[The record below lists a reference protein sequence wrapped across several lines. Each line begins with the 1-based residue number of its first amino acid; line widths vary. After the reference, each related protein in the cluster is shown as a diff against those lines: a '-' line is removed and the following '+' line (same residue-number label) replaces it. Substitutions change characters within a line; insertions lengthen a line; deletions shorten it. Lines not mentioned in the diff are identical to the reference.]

1 MGRGA
6 PLGVGVIGAGFIGA
20 VHARSAL
27 LAGGRVTGVAASS
40 PRSSE
45 AAAARLGAERAFE
58 SPEALVESPDVDV
71 VHVCTPNHL
80 HVPLALAA
88 LQAGK
93 HVICEKP
100 LALDE
105 AGASRLV
112 DAAAESGRQAAV
124 PFVYRY
130 YPMAREARARVL
142 GGTSGS
148 LRLLH
153 GTYLQDWLSLP
164 ADDNWRVDAD
174 LGGASRAFAD
184 IGSHWCDL
192 AEFIS
197 GDRITRVS
205 ARLATVLPERSLAEG
220 RPAFDRGDA
229 NGPTRAVHTEDAAI
243 VQFETA
249 TGALGSVV
257 VSQVSPGRE
266 EPALDRARR
275 VRGGARVRP
284 GASRVALARTQGRRR
299 DHGARPRGARS
310 GRRAPLD
317 PAARSPAGLRGLL
330 RRLRRR
336 RLRGDPRRGRARG
349 HAPVRRRAARR
360 ADHGGGAGIRRRRV
374 LVGRRP
380 PTSRPGPAR

>member
-1 MGRGA
+1 VA
-6 PLGVGVIGAGFIGA
+6 GVV
-20 VHARSAL
+20 
-27 LAGGRVTGVAASS
+27 ASS

-45 AAAARLGAERAFE
+45 EAATRIGAERAFQ
-58 SPEALVESPDVDV
+58 SAEALVDSPDVDV
-71 VHVCTPNHL
+71 VHICTPNHL

-105 AGASRLV
+105 AGATELV
-112 DAAAESGRQAAV
+112 EAANGSDVQAAV

-142 GGTSGS
+142 GGISGR

-164 ADDNWRVDAD
+164 ADDNWRVDEE
-174 LGGASRAFAD
+174 LGGTSRAFAD

-197 GDRITRVS
+197 GDRITRLS
-205 ARLATVLPERSLAEG
+205 ARMATVLPERSAAAG
-220 RPAFDRGDA
+220 RVSFGRGDDH
-229 NGPTRAVHTEDAAI
+229 GPTRSVHTEDAAI

-257 VSQVSPGRE
+257 VSQVSPGRKNRLWIELDASE
-266 EPALDRARR
+266 EALVFDQEHPESLW
-275 VRGGARVRP
+275 RGHRD
-284 GASRVALARTQGRRR
+284 GASVTVRDAAVLAPDAARLSTLPPGHPQGYADCFDAFVADVYRAIRGEGEP
-299 DHGARPRGARS
+299 DGMPRFDD
-310 GRRAPLD
+310 GRRAVQITEAVLASAAD
-317 PAARSPAGLRGLL
+317 ESWTDVPAHEPAGS
-330 RRLRRR
+330 RR
-336 RLRGDPRRGRARG
+336 
-349 HAPVRRRAARR
+349 
-360 ADHGGGAGIRRRRV
+360 
-374 LVGRRP
+374 
-380 PTSRPGPAR
+380 

>member
-257 VSQVSPGRE
+257 VSQVSPGRKNRLWIELDASE
-266 EPALDRARR
+266 EALVFDQEHPESLWRGHRDGTAITVRDPAVLAPDAARLSTLPPGHPQGYADCFDAF
-275 VRGGARVRP
+275 VADVYAAIRGEAEPEGMPLFA
-284 GASRVALARTQGRRR
+284 
-299 DHGARPRGARS
+299 D
-310 GRRAPLD
+310 GRRAVQITEAVLAS
-317 PAARSPAGLRGLL
+317 AADESWSDVAAHEPAGS
-330 RRLRRR
+330 
-336 RLRGDPRRGRARG
+336 AR
-349 HAPVRRRAARR
+349 
-360 ADHGGGAGIRRRRV
+360 
-374 LVGRRP
+374 
-380 PTSRPGPAR
+380 